1 MRTLCCF
8 WTVVV
13 ATVLLLQ
20 VTDVM
25 SFALRRAGARAAFSM
40 APRIVGRGQSSIATT
55 TTMRW
60 MSTQDAPTEKTEEEK
75 EEEKKEDDAVARL
88 PAPRK
93 SQQDTSYTD
102 LSLKKSL

>member
-13 ATVLLLQ
+13 VTALLLQ

-75 EEEKKEDDAVARL
+75 AAIKAVREAR
-88 PAPRK
+88 K
-93 SQQDTSYTD
+93 
-102 LSLKKSL
+102 